1 MAAAA
6 NKALNGHKLLVLL
19 GNTFQ
24 PEWIS
29 ELKQLFSGLEI
40 VTVEGC
46 IWNTPAFEEKF
57 PEKEWKDVTI
67 LVTGNA
73 LPAAHIAPKLE
84 YVQIQSAGANH
95 ILQNPLFNSTDV
107 ALCTASGVHGPQIA
121 EWVVTTFLA
130 FQHQIP
136 QYIDFQRQKTWHKL
150 DDPVDD
156 AVGQR
161 VGIFGYGAIGRQI
174 ARVVKALGMDI
185 HACNLHPRHTPES
198 RKDETYTPAGLGDPE
213 GVFPSKWFSADDTE
227 GLHQFLSSGL
237 DLLVITA
244 PLTDRTRGIIS
255 RRELALLAK
264 KKAFVSNIGRGEVII
279 TDDLIDALEEG
290 TIRGAALDVT
300 DPEPLPDGHR
310 LWNTKNLFISPHVS
324 GNSSSYA
331 RRVFEVLKYNL
342 IRMSEGKEL
351 TNKVDKSKGY

>member
-1 MAAAA
+1 MTAAA
-6 NKALNGHKLLVLL
+6 NKALSGHKLLVLL
-19 GNTFQ
+19 GVTGPPKTLLGTTFQ

-29 ELKQLFSGLEI
+29 ELKDLFSGLEI
-40 VTVEGC
+40 VTVKGC
-46 IWNTPAFEEKF
+46 IWNTPAFEDKF
-57 PEKEWKDVTI
+57 PQKEWKDVTI
-67 LVTGNA
+67 LVTGSA

-95 ILQNPLFNSTDV
+95 ILQNPLFSSTDV
-107 ALCTASGVHGPQIA
+107 ALCTASGVHG
-121 EWVVTTFLA
+121 
-130 FQHQIP
+130 
-136 QYIDFQRQKTWHKL
+136 
-150 DDPVDD
+150 
-156 AVGQR
+156 
-161 VGIFGYGAIGRQI
+161 GILGYGAVGRQI

-185 HACNLHPRHTPES
+185 YACNLHPRLTPES

-237 DLLVITA
+237 DLLVITV

-264 KKAFVSNIGRGEVII
+264 RKAFVSNIGRGEVVI

-310 LWNTKNLFISPHVS
+310 LWSTKNVFISPHVS